1 MPDLKN
7 AAEVGSSMNG
17 CLIWGILG
25 FVVFVG
31 FSVGSPYIVFM
42 GLLSGGAMLGG
53 KALAGNKKDS
63 SKQVSSISSNQSY
76 SFDQPNTPISDLRS
90 QSDRSAFSQSGLA
103 SDYMNRDLNQSLP
116 SSIDRSVNTPTSMPT
131 AGLDLADQLEK
142 LAELKKK
149 GYLSDEEFSSMKSNV
164 ISQSASTDKTIDSLI
179 NHSNPD
185 TQDSTGESRR
195 KSNFS
200 VDDLI

>member
-7 AAEVGSSMNG
+7 AAEVGSNMNG
-17 CLIWGILG
+17 CFIWGILG
-25 FVVFVG
+25 FVVFIG
-31 FSVGSPYIVFM
+31 FSVGSPYMVFM

-63 SKQVSSISSNQSY
+63 SKQVSSIRSNQSY
-76 SFDQPNTPISDLRS
+76 SFDERNALISALRS
-90 QSDRSAFSQSGLA
+90 QSDNEASSQSGLA
-103 SDYMNRDLNQSLP
+103 SNYMKRDLDQSL
-116 SSIDRSVNTPTSMPT
+116 SSSVDSSVNAPSSMPT
-131 AGLDLADQLEK
+131 SDLDLVDQLEK

-164 ISQSASTDKTIDSLI
+164 ISQSTSTDKTIDSLI
-179 NHSNPD
+179 NHSSPG
-185 TQDSTGESRR
+185 TQDSTSKSRR

-200 VDDLI
+200 ADDLI